1 MGGITTALI
10 GSFIK
15 PVIPARYFILQA
27 LAIRGGGGDPYLQ
40 LSEFNIMNGGTRL
53 TSATYSNWNLSFA
66 SAGEVS
72 PFTTNSPS
80 NEGPSLANDGSTG
93 TKWLDFRGAGGGL
106 IIDLG
111 TAQASTGYQ
120 WSTANDA
127 TWRDLGSWRVWAS
140 NDKTTWTS
148 VSNVSGF
155 SATGTRFA
163 LAGSWNWTL

>member
-15 PVIPARYFILQA
+15 PVIPARYFIFQLLDLKNAPTQNFV
-27 LAIRGGGGDPYLQ
+27 Q

-66 SAGEVS
+66 SAGSVE

-80 NEGPSLANDGSTG
+80 NEGPSLANDGNIN
-93 TKWLDFRGAGGGL
+93 TKWLDFRGTGSGL
-106 IIDLG
+106 LIDLG

-120 WSTANDA
+120 WYTANDA
-127 TWRDLGSWRVWAS
+127 TWRDPKSWRVWAS

-148 VSNVSGF
+148 VSQVSGF
-155 SATGTRFA
+155 IATDTRLAF
-163 LAGSWNWTL
+163 AGSWNWT

>member
-27 LAIRGGGGDPYLQ
+27 SALRVAGNLLQ

-66 SAGEVS
+66 SAGSVE

-80 NEGPSLANDGSTG
+80 NEGPSLANDGSTS

-106 IIDLG
+106 LIDLG
-111 TAQASTGYQ
+111 TAQTSTGYQ
-120 WSTANDA
+120 WYTANDVDG
-127 TWRDLGSWRVWAS
+127 RDLKSWKVWAS
-140 NDKTTWTS
+140 NDKTTWTLVS
-148 VSNVSGF
+148 DVSNF
-155 SATGTRFA
+155 SATTTRFA
-163 LAGSWNWTL
+163 FAGSWNWTL